1 MTVNTQAVTDS
12 KQALINPL
20 GLYVTN
26 VSWGEVVSAN
36 GAQSATQSTDGGQD
50 K

>member
-1 MTVNTQAVTDS
+1 VTVNTQEVTDP

-26 VSWGEVVSAN
+26 VSWGEVVSSGISN
-36 GAQSATQSTDGGQD
+36 GAGQSTDGGQSR
-50 K
+50 